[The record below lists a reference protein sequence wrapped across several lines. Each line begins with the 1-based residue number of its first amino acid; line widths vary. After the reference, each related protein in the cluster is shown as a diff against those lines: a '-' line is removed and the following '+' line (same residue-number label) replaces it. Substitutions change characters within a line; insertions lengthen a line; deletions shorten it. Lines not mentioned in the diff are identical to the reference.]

1 MKQLLCLLLCFV
13 TAISLCACGNSQA
26 QKGLGSEI
34 RIDSDSEETPD
45 HYESPANFEM
55 LASECLS
62 SITDISDEW
71 LPGTYLVYGM
81 DHYGQPCYGIWNSN
95 GTFESLSGYAAYFPL
110 ADGNL
115 LVTNDADVDRSLR
128 AASHNDTN
136 VSHGKIID
144 GSGNILFEATDN
156 QRMHIIN
163 STAVMLVEATSGFD
177 GETIRW
183 GVIDYQGKW
192 LHNMDDSGPLPD
204 FLTNYLKF
212 DSGDTWSY
220 SSKISIQRSED
231 YDGVESGSL
240 IFYSSDYITLIYHL
254 ENDIFF
260 SPELATS
267 ETKQISTHEWVN
279 KNGHISGLPWGNEGL
294 FHTFDQTGEK
304 LLSMVSGEPI
314 TINGVKYWHDDISY
328 TDLTG
333 NQQSF
338 HTQLKICTD
347 NNPEGYAFDEE
358 YSKRIFQ
365 VVGFLENQVC
375 LLVKGA
381 DGLPYFV
388 AHDMNGNTVIDPI
401 LLDGFT
407 SGRAEMI
414 DSQFV
419 CYDSKD
425 SFTVYTLDPTT
436 GAKTSCYLGID
447 EYPDIWTMDNGLF
460 AIRFEIDDF
469 YITHIFTLSGEQLF

>member
-34 RIDSDSEETPD
+34 RIDSDSEETTD

-71 LPGTYLVYGM
+71 QPGTYLVYGM

-128 AASHNDTN
+128 AASHKSTN
-136 VSHGKIID
+136 ISHGKIID
-144 GSGNILFEATDN
+144 RSGNILFEAADN

-163 STAVMLVEATSGFD
+163 STAVMLIEATSGFD
-177 GETIRW
+177 GETICW
-183 GVIDYQGKW
+183 GVIDNQGNW

-220 SSKISIQRSED
+220 SSKISIERSEG

-240 IFYSSDYITLIYHL
+240 VIYKDSKNVGTAL
-254 ENDIFF
+254 VYNLGEDNFF
-260 SPELATS
+260 SMESYQSNINQVSAN
-267 ETKQISTHEWVN
+267 EWLTFSMSIN
-279 KNGHISGLPWGNEGL
+279 SPWGTSTSYNVI
-294 FHTFDQTGEK
+294 DQTGQK
-304 LLSMVSGEPI
+304 TGTI
-314 TINGVKYWHDDISY
+314 GHYCTTINGVKYWRDY
-328 TDLTG
+328 TWFDEELVIA
-333 NQQSF
+333 SD
-338 HTQLKICTD
+338 K
-347 NNPEGYAFDEE
+347 NPEGYTFPSE
-358 YSKRIFQ
+358 YSLRVES
-365 VVGFLENQVC
+365 VVGFLEGQVY
-375 LLVKGA
+375 LVVKGA
-381 DGLPYFV
+381 DGRMYFV
-388 AHDMNGNTVIDPI
+388 AHDMEGNTVIDPI
-401 LLDGFT
+401 LLDGFM
-407 SGRAEMI
+407 SGRTALVGN
-414 DSQFV
+414 QFV
-419 CYDSKD
+419 CYDSED
-425 SFTVYTLDPTT
+425 MLTLYTLNPAT
-436 GAKTSCYLGID
+436 GAMTSSYLGID
-447 EYPDIWTMDNGLF
+447 EYHEIWSMGNGLF
-460 AIRFEIDDF
+460 AILFDMGDYNI
-469 YITHIFTLSGEQLF
+469 IHIFTLDGKQLF